1 MVGGGWTDATHCIRS
16 ALAPSSP
23 LLLMM
28 AMMDLTRLMPRGRFN
43 ACGSSSLE
51 CCIHP
56 GLCHGR

>member
-1 MVGGGWTDATHCIRS
+1 MDATHCIRS